1 MLKNLLLSLSFLL
14 IAISSQAQQIAGKA
28 YILSDCASGGMDYY
42 FYDDNTV
49 IAVCNGCESIPLV
62 QKGEWKIEATQVIF
76 TMTEQWEGKPSG
88 NIIPPCGSVCQYDKY
103 TATYKKI
110 EEKEEAP
117 LSLFDENSAEEGD
130 CASVITHIDHIP
142 DPHKPLRNGFVGKY
156 PQTSER
162 LITEADFKGLTKKDL
177 RIMRNEIF
185 ARYGYQFKSKDL
197 QDYFKKQEGYVGN
210 LDNADAFLSEVE
222 LKNIEFIKKYEA
234 N

>member
-14 IAISSQAQQIAGKA
+14 IALSSQAQDIAGKA
-28 YILSDCASGGMDYY
+28 YILSNCASGGMDYY
-42 FYDDNTV
+42 FYEDNIV
-49 IAVCNGCESIPLV
+49 IAVCDGCEATDLV
-62 QKGEWKIEATQVIF
+62 QSGTWEIEGENVQLRL
-76 TMTEQWEGKPSG
+76 TEQWEGKPSG

-103 TATYKKI
+103 TAVYSKI
-110 EEKEEAP
+110 NESEEFA
-117 LSLFDENSAEEGD
+117 LSTFSDNSEEEG
-130 CASVITHIDHIP
+130 CESVITHADIIP
-142 DPHKPLRNGFVGKY
+142 DPRKPLRNGLVGKY

-162 LITEADFKGLTKKDL
+162 LITEADIKGLTKKDL

-197 QDYFKKQEGYVGN
+197 QDYFKKQEGYSDV
-210 LDNADAFLSEVE
+210 LDNVDAFLDEVE